1 MNNCCS
7 KFLLSIL
14 SLVTVGLI
22 TAASALALYFID
34 KYEISA
40 FDNSI
45 LIWVIVILCVS
56 ILVLI
61 FSLVASCSESGC
73 LGFLLGII
81 FLVFTAGVIAC
92 AVFILVYE
100 DKLWETIGKAWDPT
114 NPSVNQTIHVIEENF
129 DCSGWD
135 KPEISEERTCHTL
148 FQEEF
153 DKYKVWIVVGF
164 FVAAILLGVGVV
176 LSFCKMCHK
185 SEYAALD
192 RKPMQQEQP
201 LSYGW

>member
-1 MNNCCS
+1 MSNCCT
-7 KFLLSIL
+7 KFILSIL
-14 SLVTVGLI
+14 SLITVGLI
-22 TAASALALYFID
+22 TVASGLALYFID
-34 KYEISA
+34 HYKIAS

-81 FLVFTAGVIAC
+81 FLVFTAGVVAC
-92 AVFILVYE
+92 AVFILAYE

-114 NPSVNQTIHVIEENF
+114 NPKVNETIQSLEDLL

-135 KPEISEERTCHTL
+135 VPSKIGAETCHNKMQT
-148 FQEEF
+148 EF
-153 DKYKVWIVVGF
+153 DHYKVWIVIGLI
-164 FVAAILLGVGVV
+164 VAAILMTVGVV
-176 LSFCKMCHK
+176 LSFLKMCHK
-185 SEYAALD
+185 SEYKALD
-192 RKPMQQEQP
+192 KKPMQQEQP